1 MPANDTLGAALVTM
15 MRELSDT
22 ISHTANKTRRDQLLV
37 QQDQVRAQLQP
48 LIDNAVQQD
57 LAEYQQATAA
67 VNEAIK
73 ALKATQAD
81 IQRVAKA
88 IEVLATAI
96 SALSKLASAV

>member
-1 MPANDTLGAALVTM
+1 MPASDTLGAALVMM

-22 ISHTANKTRRDQLLV
+22 ISRTPDKTRRDQLLA

-48 LIDNAVQQD
+48 LIDKAVEQNM
-57 LAEYQQATAA
+57 AEYQEATGA

-81 IQRVAKA
+81 IQKVAKA

-96 SALSKLASAV
+96 SALTKLASAI